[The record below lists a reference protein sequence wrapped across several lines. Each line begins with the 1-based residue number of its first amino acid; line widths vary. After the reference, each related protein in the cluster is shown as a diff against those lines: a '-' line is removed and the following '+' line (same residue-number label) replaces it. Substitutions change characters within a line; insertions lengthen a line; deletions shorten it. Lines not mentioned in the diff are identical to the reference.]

1 MTGGELDKL
10 LRQTSRGITLS
21 CRVQPRASRNA
32 IAGVMG
38 DSLKIALTAPPV
50 DGKANAE
57 LCRFL
62 ADKAGLPKSSVSIL
76 SGETSRTKV
85 ILFSGIELHA
95 LRERLCH

>member
-1 MTGGELDKL
+1 MTGEELDKL
-10 LRQTSRGITLS
+10 LRQTSKGITLS

-32 IAGVMG
+32 FAGILG
-38 DSLKIALTAPPV
+38 ESLKVALTAPPV

-62 ADKAGLPKSSVSIL
+62 ADKAGLSKSCIQIL

-85 ILFSGIELHA
+85 ILFTGIDLPV
-95 LRERLCH
+95 LKERLCR

>member
-10 LRQTSRGITLS
+10 LRQTARGITLS

-62 ADKAGLPKSSVSIL
+62 ADKAGLPKSSVCIL

-85 ILFSGIELHA
+85 ILFSGIELHL
-95 LRERLCH
+95 LRERLCQ

>member
-1 MTGGELDKL
+1 MTGDELNKL
-10 LRQTSRGITLS
+10 LRQTSKGVTLS

-32 IAGVMG
+32 LSGILGE
-38 DSLKIALTAPPV
+38 SLKVALTAPPV

-62 ADKAGLPKSSVSIL
+62 ADKAGLSRSCVQIL

-85 ILFSGIELHA
+85 ILFTGIGLS
-95 LRERLCH
+95 LLKERLCS

>member
-1 MTGGELDKL
+1 MTGEELDKL

-21 CRVQPRASRNA
+21 CRVQPRTSRNA